1 MGGKIMNLAALLLIA
16 ASLLQSQPRL
26 NSQAGKLRIIHS
38 VVPEYTKAA
47 LDARIEGY
55 VVLYFLVSM
64 DGTVSDI
71 KVLKGLG
78 YGLDEKAIECFQQW
92 RLSPGTSQGEPISTH
107 ATVEIKFRLPESPAK
122 PADSK

>member
-1 MGGKIMNLAALLLIA
+1 MGGKFMKFAVLLLIA
-16 ASLLQSQPRL
+16 AGLLQSQPQW
-26 NSQAGKLRIIHS
+26 NSQAGKPRIIHS
-38 VVPEYTKAA
+38 DMPEYTKEA
-47 LDARIEGY
+47 LDAKIEGT

-78 YGLDEKAIECFQQW
+78 YGLDEKAIECLQHWQ
-92 RLSPGTSQGEPISTH
+92 LSPGTSHGEPISTY
-107 ATVEIKFRLPESPAK
+107 ATAEINFRLPKSPPK